1 VSYSIYIVDD
11 ELPIVQRLVSSIPW
25 LEHGFEVVGYS
36 TNPQTAIAEIIS
48 LQPDVVFTDLK
59 MPGCDGLELLN
70 TLKENGIGAEFVML
84 SSFDEYQAVREFF
97 LLGGVDY
104 ILKPLDHD
112 NAALVLEKLSRKL
125 ASTHNLVPSVQF
137 VSSKSQMFDDLIQY
151 ITEHFNKKH
160 TLHDLSCRFNMNQTY
175 ICDLFSKQYNSTLTI
190 FVSNLRMREAS
201 RLILENEVPI
211 KEIAAFCGYRD
222 YHQFAKAF
230 KLYHGVPPSK
240 YREGA

>member
-1 VSYSIYIVDD
+1 
-11 ELPIVQRLVSSIPW
+11 
-25 LEHGFEVVGYS
+25 
-36 TNPQTAIAEIIS
+36 
-48 LQPDVVFTDLK
+48 VFTDLK
-59 MPGCDGLELLN
+59 MPGCNGLELAAQ
-70 TLKENGIGAEFVML
+70 LKESGAGSEFVMP

-112 NAALVLEKLSRKL
+112 TAALVLEKLSRKL
-125 ASTHNLVPSVQF
+125 TSNHNLIPTVQF
-137 VSSKSQMFDDLIQY
+137 VPSQSQMFDNLIQY
-151 ITEHFNKKH
+151 VTERFNKKH
-160 TLHDLSCRFNMNQTY
+160 TLRDLSRRFNINQTY

-190 FVSNLRMREAS
+190 FVSNLRTREAA

-230 KLYHGVPPSK
+230 KMYHGAPPSK
-240 YREGA
+240 YREEA